1 MAIGPIQLLVIGFDH
16 PDFQGEV
23 LDEIERL
30 RESDTIRLIDSLTV
44 VKSADGDVASMRL
57 GNLSEDESIELGS
70 KIGALI
76 GLGYAGEEGAES
88 GAELGAEY
96 AASTDAGVFTEE
108 DAWDVVA
115 SIPRDS
121 AAALLLIEHH
131 WAVPLRDAL
140 GRAGGFRIDEGFI
153 DPVDLVAIGLMTAEE
168 AEAHTALVAAR
179 D

>member
-1 MAIGPIQLLVIGFDH
+1 MAIGPIQLLVVGFDH
-16 PDFQGEV
+16 PDFQGEI

-30 RESDTIRLIDSLTV
+30 RQSDTIRLIDSLTV

-57 GNLSEDESIELGS
+57 GNLSEDESTELGS

-76 GLGYAGEEGAES
+76 GLGYAGGEGAES

-96 AASTDAGVFTEE
+96 AASTDARVFTEE

-168 AEAHTALVAAR
+168 AEAHTALDAAR

>member
-1 MAIGPIQLLVIGFDH
+1 MAIGPIQLLVIGFNH
-16 PDFQGEV
+16 PDFQGEI

-115 SIPRDS
+115 SIPRDWPRPCCS
-121 AAALLLIEHH
+121 SSIIGRCHCGTRL
-131 WAVPLRDAL
+131 AVP
-140 GRAGGFRIDEGFI
+140 
-153 DPVDLVAIGLMTAEE
+153 VASGSMKASSIPSIWSPS
-168 AEAHTALVAAR
+168 V
-179 D
+179 